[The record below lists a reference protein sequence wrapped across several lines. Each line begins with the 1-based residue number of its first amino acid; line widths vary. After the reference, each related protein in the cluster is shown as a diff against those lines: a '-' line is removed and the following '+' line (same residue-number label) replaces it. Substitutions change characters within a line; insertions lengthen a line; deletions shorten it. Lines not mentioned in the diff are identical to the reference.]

1 MEEKRT
7 EQINIRV
14 TRTEKEKL
22 LEFAK
27 SHKLTLTDYI
37 LSFAELK
44 KPKFICADKKQLI
57 REINFIGNNINQI
70 ARALNTNNDKATA
83 QIALKR
89 LESLESYVISL
100 KGI

>member
-27 SHKLTLTDYI
+27 SQKLTLTDYI
-37 LSFAELK
+37 LSFAEVK
-44 KPKFICADKKQLI
+44 KPKVICADQKQLI
-57 REINFIGNNINQI
+57 REIQYIGNNLNQI